1 VPSSHGRI
9 NFLLATRVFGEA
21 QRLSRIGLKTDDR
34 DFRRPGLKLFN
45 PFTEYYP

>member
-1 VPSSHGRI
+1 
-9 NFLLATRVFGEA
+9 
-21 QRLSRIGLKTDDR
+21 LKTDDR